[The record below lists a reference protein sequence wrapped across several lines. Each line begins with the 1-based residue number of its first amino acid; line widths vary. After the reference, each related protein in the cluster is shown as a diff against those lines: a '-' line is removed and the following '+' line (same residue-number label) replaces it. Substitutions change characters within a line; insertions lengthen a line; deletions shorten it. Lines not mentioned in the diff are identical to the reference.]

1 MNNHAIKSGLITG
14 VISIV
19 LSLLIYI
26 VDPTIFAIWWLMLL
40 LMLVYVGIV
49 TYFGIQHRNLEG
61 GYLSFG
67 KAWVY
72 SMTALV
78 TYSLVG
84 MVFSILLFTVI
95 DPELSEIVTDAV
107 VEKSEAM
114 MRNFGMPEDQM
125 DEALEKTR
133 TDTLDRFT
141 VMGSLKGFA
150 WGLIINAI
158 LSLISG
164 AIIKKKEPELEG

>member
-40 LMLVYVGIV
+40 LMLFYVGVI
-49 TYFGIQHRNLEG
+49 TYFGIQHRNQEG

-67 KAWVY
+67 KSWVY
-72 SMTALV
+72 SFTALV
-78 TYSLVG
+78 SYSIVG
-84 MVFSILLFTVI
+84 TLFSILLFTVI

-114 MRNFGMPEDQM
+114 MRNFGMPDDQL

-133 TDTLDRFT
+133 NDTLERFT
-141 VMGSLKGFA
+141 IAGSLKGFA
-150 WGLIINAI
+150 WGLVANAV
-158 LSLISG
+158 LSLIAG